1 MQKLTYE
8 RVGDSVLKVDLK
20 NGYEVI
26 ASYLSNKE
34 RSRYTVSLSLKHKD
48 VNLLDL
54 MDNENDSFA
63 ALEFEDTYKTICPS
77 ILKQVSTLLFK
88 GRLQYYID
96 RYEYMLQCFD
106 KGNEILS
113 NEGRGDS

>member
-1 MQKLTYE
+1 
-8 RVGDSVLKVDLK
+8 
-20 NGYEVI
+20 
-26 ASYLSNKE
+26 
-34 RSRYTVSLSLKHKD
+34 
-48 VNLLDL
+48 